1 MLSGQKKN
9 PASSKE
15 ETEELLLEFENIGE
29 CPVLGQKSIPYF
41 GVYGKL
47 H

>member
-1 MLSGQKKN
+1 MFSGQKKN
-9 PASSKE
+9 LPSSKE
-15 ETEELLLEFENIGE
+15 ETEELLEFENIGE

-41 GVYGKL
+41 GVYGML